1 LNLCDES
8 IGIGSFAKGM
18 SGTFKDDETEQF
30 FQLIHMFQRSS
41 LLHMGMIPDNEGKFI
56 FNLGEAKAGIDMLRV
71 LQNKSK
77 GNITDQ
83 EERMLRGIV
92 SELQLQFLK
101 APNRRREMEDATAQS
116 ETVRETFAQPQSGP
130 VEDLS
135 TPSDSEE

>member
-1 LNLCDES
+1 
-8 IGIGSFAKGM
+8 
-18 SGTFKDDETEQF
+18 
-30 FQLIHMFQRSS
+30 
-41 LLHMGMIPDNEGKFI
+41 MIPDNEGNII

-71 LQNKSK
+71 LQNKTK

-101 APNRRREMEDATAQS
+101 APDRRRAMEDTLAQS
-116 ETVRETFAQPQSGP
+116 ETVRETFANPQSGP

-135 TPSDSEE
+135 SPEDTDE

>member
-1 LNLCDES
+1 
-8 IGIGSFAKGM
+8 M

-41 LLHMGMIPDNEGKFI
+41 LLHMGMIPDNEGNFI

-101 APNRRREMEDATAQS
+101 APNRRREMEDANAQS
-116 ETVRETFAQPQSGP
+116 ETVRETFAHPQSGP

-135 TPSDSEE
+135 PSSDSEE

>member
-1 LNLCDES
+1 M
-8 IGIGSFAKGM
+8 GM
-18 SGTFKDDETEQF
+18 SGTFNDDETEQF

>member
-1 LNLCDES
+1 
-8 IGIGSFAKGM
+8 
-18 SGTFKDDETEQF
+18 
-30 FQLIHMFQRSS
+30 
-41 LLHMGMIPDNEGKFI
+41 MIPDNEGHFI

-101 APNRRREMEDATAQS
+101 APSRRREMEDAAAQS
-116 ETVRETFAQPQSGP
+116 ETVRETFEDPQSGP

-135 TPSDSEE
+135 NSSDSEE